1 MLSVDCIFIIC
12 YNKIDL
18 DLKINRNGGSFM
30 DINATEVVT
39 KVTTNLIED
48 AIKGAWSKTRKWFKD
63 LDSKDAIRYGTAY
76 EEYLDNTYR
85 KYSKI
90 KTIIYR
96 RVPKDLYSFYECIGL
111 SYNGK
116 TIDTCD
122 INNILNTGK
131 KIIITGSGG
140 MGKSILLKHLY
151 LNSIET
157 TGNIPVLLELRSF
170 NAIETKDICLEET
183 IYQVLVQN
191 GFTLEKEY
199 FEYSMLE
206 GGYIILLDG
215 FDELNRDKAAKVSAE
230 IKKLAD
236 KYGENYYILS
246 SRPSE
251 EFIGW
256 NDFSEAQTMPLNKT
270 QAINLIN
277 KIDFD
282 ENIKTIFCRELEETL
297 FEKYESFAQN
307 PLLLNIMLLTFN
319 NHAAIPDKL
328 NDFYDQAFATLFN
341 MHDATKDAY
350 VRDIRTQ
357 LGCEDFKLIFA
368 YICFKSYFKS
378 EYEFTETKLREHIS
392 EAKNKFKQFKFTVD
406 EFLEDLTLSVC
417 MLVKDGLNYHFS
429 HRSFQEY
436 FAAWYTC
443 KLTDEIQKKL
453 LSSWLKESLSSL
465 NDSYFT
471 MLYNMQPEKVN
482 KIILFPGLRKI
493 QTLYTEKGFSIE
505 FLSKLFTGLS
515 TRVYFEEENG
525 KKVRYKSISLNIKDN
540 YMCSVLKLSCI
551 LNGYSFPKINAEAEE
566 KVYDLIKK
574 NSKTGKIVKPFKE
587 VLDFID
593 EADLLEALKWFEKQ
607 IEFSIFILEQEKEND
622 ISKKRRV
629 SSILDEL

>member
-1 MLSVDCIFIIC
+1 
-12 YNKIDL
+12 
-18 DLKINRNGGSFM
+18 M
-30 DINATEVVT
+30 DINATEVAT
-39 KVTTNLIED
+39 KVTTNLIES
-48 AIKGAWSKTRKWFKD
+48 AIKGAWNKAKQWFKD
-63 LDSKDAIRYGTAY
+63 LDSKDAIKYGTAY

-96 RVPKDLYSFYECIGL
+96 RVPKDLYSFYECIGI
-111 SYNGK
+111 SFNGK
-116 TIDTCD
+116 TIDTND
-122 INNILNTGK
+122 INNILNVGK
-131 KIIITGSGG
+131 KIVITGSGG

-157 TGNIPVLLELRSF
+157 TENIPVLLELRSF
-170 NAIETKDICLEET
+170 NAIDTKDICLEET

-191 GFTLEKEY
+191 GFVLEKQY
-199 FEYSMLE
+199 FEYSMME

-230 IKKLAD
+230 IKNLAD

-256 NDFSEAQTMPLNKT
+256 NDFNEMETLSLNKE

-282 ENIKTIFCRELEETL
+282 ENIKNIFCRELNDTL
-297 FEKYESFAQN
+297 FERYESFAQN

-319 NHAAIPDKL
+319 NHASIPDKL

-357 LGCEDFKLIFA
+357 LGCEDFKLVFA

-392 EAKNKFKQFKFTVD
+392 AAKSKFKQFKFTVD

-443 KLTDEIQKKL
+443 KLTDEVQKKL
-453 LSSWLKESLSSL
+453 LSSWLNESLSSL

-471 MLYNMQPEKVN
+471 MLFNMQPEKVN
-482 KIILFPGLRKI
+482 KIILFPGLKKI
-493 QTLYTEKGFSIE
+493 KNLYTDKGFTIE
-505 FLSKLFTGLS
+505 FLSKLFTGVS
-515 TRVYFEEENG
+515 TRIYYDEVDG
-525 KKVRYKSISLNIKDN
+525 KEIINKTISLNIKDY

-551 LNGYSFPKINAEAEE
+551 LNGYNFPKFNNEVEE
-566 KVYDLIKK
+566 KVYNLIKK
-574 NSKTGKIVKPFKE
+574 KNKRNGLVISFE
-587 VLDFID
+587 DVLEFVD
-593 EADLLEALKWFEKQ
+593 EEQLLESLEWFKNQ
-607 IEFSIFILEQEKEND
+607 IEYSMFILEQEKQND
-622 ISKKRRV
+622 ISKKKRV